1 MITCWMFHCPSSW
14 GSGERE
20 RIKKKH
26 STGVLGALG
35 MIVLVLYAQE
45 VCTYATDIINN
56 DIMRYR
62 AVTIEYQRKQAKAM
76 QQYLRDQSLEA
87 TIEQAK

>member
-1 MITCWMFHCPSSW
+1 M
-14 GSGERE
+14 
-20 RIKKKH
+20 
-26 STGVLGALG
+26 LGALG